1 MRQLCIVVGTSG
13 SMLLED
19 LINNFILT
27 ASVLSSLTYLIRWYR
42 LYSAVQKKGLYYFGT
57 RKNGA
62 ILRRRASW
70 ITYIQSSKNS
80 TTSTTL
86 SIVYISLITNLEVPQ
101 QLCKWTELPIIELVL
116 PSPSSRKTILSYF
129 SGQQTARILTQ

>member
-19 LINNFILT
+19 LINDFFLT
-27 ASVLSSLTYLIRWYR
+27 ASVLSLLIYLIRWYR
-42 LYSAVQKKGLYYFGT
+42 LHSAVQKKGLYYFRT

-70 ITYIQSSKNS
+70 ITYIQSLKNS
-80 TTSTTL
+80 TTSITL
-86 SIVYISLITNLEVPQ
+86 NMVCISLITNLEVPQ
-101 QLCKWTELPIIELVL
+101 QFMQMDGAPCYRACIT
-116 PSPSSRKTILSYF
+116 
-129 SGQQTARILTQ
+129 TAKFQEDDIKLL